1 MNLIFYENKPIFTEI
16 ILTLIRQYTNFHMAK
31 GIINAFDH
39 TELCFVVSLTLVV
52 TGLMAINV
60 CY

>member
-1 MNLIFYENKPIFTEI
+1 MKLIFYENKPILTEI
-16 ILTLIRQYTNFHMAK
+16 ILTLIRQYTSFHMVK
-31 GIINAFDH
+31 GIINVFDH
-39 TELCFVVSLTLVV
+39 TELCLGVSLTLVV